1 MEESKIGKVIHYD
14 HPDLGICYCIPIK
27 LMRGDFYTILYFS
40 FRSGNFFEMRTSRLT
55 KSEYIVNINS
65 TYLEELALKMQ
76 KQSIVWVFTSMKK
89 I

>member
-1 MEESKIGKVIHYD
+1 MEESKIGKVIYYD
-14 HPDLGICYCIPIK
+14 HPDLGVCYCIPI
-27 LMRGDFYTILYFS
+27 RPIRDFYTILYFS
-40 FRSGNFFEMRTSRLT
+40 FRSGKFFEMRTSRLT

-76 KQSIVWVFTSMKK
+76 KYSIVWVFTSMKK